1 MDPQP
6 LRFARRQPLVV
17 CGLLLLPLVL
27 GPRPARA
34 QPSGGPYGPLPHS
47 YAVPKAAHVYYVAP
61 DGKAEAAGT
70 TLAEPTTIEAAF
82 EKVVSGDAIVMRGG
96 TYRTGNLRLNQAS
109 RWQVQSPAGTSAWV
123 FFTSTAQTT
132 YLPAGAAGTWLLSP
146 ATMQFLNYGVT
157 NAANVFEFTFTMP
170 NAPELVGLS
179 ITSQAVLLSGTT
191 PLLSDAD
198 CKTVQR

>member
-1 MDPQP
+1 MRLP
-6 LRFARRQPLVV
+6 LFLTLSLSFAPLTAQTQLVRGKVEDITGTARFQLACTQIPLTSTVLNLATLT
-17 CGLLLLPLVL
+17 GQDLLLQVVNT
-27 GPRPARA
+27 GSAT
-34 QPSGGPYGPLPHS
+34 QPSLD
-47 YAVPKAAHVYYVAP
+47 VRAA
-61 DGKAEAAGT
+61 T
-70 TLAEPTTIEAAF
+70 PTTGLF
-82 EKVVSGDAIVMRGG
+82 SM
-96 TYRTGNLRLNQAS
+96 GNLRLNQAS